1 MRRARGGAAYGRVM
15 PPHAPHAPA
24 PSMEQV
30 AEYRALVASLS
41 TELDRQSARHGMA
54 RPHLSKTLFD
64 YLATDQARVVVERS
78 SGCPAELTERSVG
91 VMRDYHRTAAAT
103 AATPVEMVTVLLLQ
117 QIELAWWADTPD
129 FQAEAEVAASP
140 VMLDLRRLRRRGE
153 VQFGF
158 SLASDRL
165 TYRAR
170 NYAIR
175 HWFPNSRPG
184 TSGPSSPYAR
194 PEVVSLLNALAREFA
209 ARVPSR
215 VPGLWVNSITR
226 PLDHQYRLQALGFTA
241 HVPSAHCRG
250 WAADIETEW
259 YERFGV
265 RGVLEDMLAEFRDAG
280 ALNGIDEGRIW
291 HVSPSPV
298 YVNALSSSQ
307 QPRRTP

>member
-1 MRRARGGAAYGRVM
+1 M

-24 PSMEQV
+24 PSLEQV

-41 TELDRQSARHGMA
+41 TELERQTARHGVAQAQMG
-54 RPHLSKTLFD
+54 TVLFD
-64 YLATDQARVVVERS
+64 YLSTDEARVVVERA
-78 SGCPAELTERSVG
+78 SGCPAEFAERAATVMQDYHLTE
-91 VMRDYHRTAAAT
+91 AAT

-129 FQAEAEVAASP
+129 FQVAAEVASAP
-140 VMLDLRRLRRRGE
+140 DMEDLRRLRRNGQL
-153 VQFGF
+153 QFEF

-175 HWFPNSRPG
+175 RWFANTSPG

-194 PEVVSLLNALAREFA
+194 TEVVSLLNSLSREFA
-209 ARVPSR
+209 ARVPSG
-215 VPGLWVNSITR
+215 VPPLWVNSITR
-226 PLDHQYRLQALGFTA
+226 PLDHQYRLQELGFTA

-259 YERFGV
+259 YDRFGV
-265 RGVLEDMLAEFRDAG
+265 REILEEMLTEFRDAG

-291 HVSPSPV
+291 HVSPSPY
-298 YVNALSSSQ
+298 YVNGLAAAQ
-307 QPRRTP
+307 RPGRTS

>member
-1 MRRARGGAAYGRVM
+1 M

-24 PSMEQV
+24 PSLEQV

-41 TELDRQSARHGMA
+41 SELANQTARHGMSHA
-54 RPHLSKTLFD
+54 RLTKTLFD
-64 YLATDQARVVVERS
+64 YLATDEARVVVDLS
-78 SGCPAELTERSVG
+78 SGCPVELADRAAG
-91 VMRDYHRTAAAT
+91 VMREYQRTAAAT
-103 AATPVEMVTVLLLQ
+103 ASSPVEMVTVLLLQ

-129 FQAEAEVAASP
+129 FKVESDVSAARDL
-140 VMLDLRRLRRRGE
+140 VDLRQLRRRGE
-153 VQFGF
+153 LQFSF

-165 TYRAR
+165 TYRGR

-175 HWFPNSRPG
+175 HWFPNTSPG

-194 PEVVSLLNALAREFA
+194 PEVVSLLNSLAREFA
-209 ARVPSR
+209 ARVPSQ

-226 PLDHQYRLQALGFTA
+226 PLDHQYRLQDLGFTA

-265 RGVLEDMLAEFRDAG
+265 RRVLEEMLGEFRDAG
-280 ALNGIDEGRIW
+280 TLNGIDEGRIW
-291 HVSPSPV
+291 HVSPSPF
-298 YVNALSSSQ
+298 YVNALHGTTG
-307 QPRRTP
+307 PRRTT